1 MTWKEQLDKEVET
14 LVKHGDGEIRISVNP
29 LGGYKTLVKI
39 EAGRA
44 YRFNIDKILD
54 D

>member
-14 LVKHGDGEIRISVNP
+14 LVKHGDGEIRVVVNP
-29 LGGYKTLVKI
+29 LGGYKTVIKI
-39 EAGRA
+39 EAGKA
-44 YRFNIDKILD
+44 YRFQLDKITD